1 MKQRISA
8 LIRKLGRI
16 PTGWWVV
23 FLTLPALIPL
33 ARPAFFASDDGI
45 FHVYRLAALD
55 RAVRA
60 GVLYPRWFPDLAF
73 GYGHPVLNFYGP
85 LSYYWGLPFML
96 LGADAA
102 LALQLVLATG
112 LVASALTML
121 LFARLHLDRGP
132 ALVAAVVY
140 AYLPYHLADLY
151 VRGAVAEFL
160 AFVWFPL
167 VLWAFH
173 WLVVGRDQAR
183 LYRLGLA
190 VFTLASLVITHSL
203 SAFIFAPVLAAYLFI
218 LLVRAGDRRAMG
230 YVLAAL
236 ALTAAVSAFYW
247 LPVLTESRYVGLG
260 HGASQGYQDHLLSW
274 SSLFA
279 WSALYPYPAVPA
291 AARVFPLGL
300 VQVLF
305 IIASLVVAFR
315 PGPRRWVTLFFLV
328 VALLSTFMLTATSL
342 SIWRVLERG
351 LAFLQYPWRFQA
363 LTVLATA
370 FLAGAVV
377 QGLTRPVSWGRIA
390 LGATMVV
397 VTGVWALGQLPIV
410 PASPDSS
417 VEAMWQMDRDHG
429 QVGTTWTG
437 EYLPVWVTEQRWALS
452 HTAAVQ
458 APEEEPLAA
467 AQIRLT
473 GVGQTVYGLILT
485 TDQET
490 TVSLHQFY
498 YPGWVAAERT
508 SGQSFAGY
516 PEGVL
521 GLASFD
527 LPAGG
532 GSFALRLG
540 ATPSQ
545 LWGTLVSL
553 VVALVMSVA
562 LFARDRS
569 SGVRSRLG
577 PLLLA
582 VCYLLLGAV
591 LFAGLLWPY
600 GRLQATQPVNAN
612 LEDTVELLAYSTG
625 ETSYRPGDTIDATL
639 YWRALRSLD
648 QGYKT
653 FVHVTDAAVTRQPAQ
668 HDGDPGGG
676 FSPTTRWLAGEL
688 VPDAHH
694 LALPADLVPGRYLLW
709 AGMYD
714 YDTVRNLGIVAV
726 AGTTADARAGSG
738 RILLGEIEV
747 VAP

>member
-1 MKQRISA
+1 M
-8 LIRKLGRI
+8 
-16 PTGWWVV
+16 
-23 FLTLPALIPL
+23 TLPALIPL
-33 ARPAFFASDDGI
+33 ARPGFFASDDGI

-96 LGADAA
+96 LGANAA
-102 LALQLVLATG
+102 LALQLVFATG
-112 LVASALTML
+112 LVASALAML

-132 ALVAAVVY
+132 ALVAAAVY
-140 AYLPYHLADLY
+140 AYMPYHLADFY

-173 WLVVGRDQAR
+173 GLVENRDEAR

-190 VFTLASLVITHSL
+190 ALTLAALVTTHSL
-203 SAFIFAPVLAAYLFI
+203 SALIFAPVLAVYLLI
-218 LLVRAGDRRAMG
+218 LIIRVGERRAIG
-230 YVLAAL
+230 HVLAAL
-236 ALTAAVSAFYW
+236 ALAAAVSAFYW

-274 SSLFA
+274 SSLLA
-279 WSALYPYPAVPA
+279 WSPIYPYSSDPTV
-291 AARVFPLGL
+291 ARVFPLGL
-300 VQVLF
+300 LQVLF
-305 IIASLVVAFR
+305 IVASFVVAFR
-315 PGPRRWVTLFFLV
+315 PGPRRWVTLLFLA
-328 VALLSTFMLTATSL
+328 VALLSTLMLTVTSL
-342 SIWRVLERG
+342 PIWRMLEWG
-351 LAFLQYPWRFQA
+351 LAFLQYPWRFQT

-377 QGLTRPVSWGRIA
+377 QGLTRPSHWGRIV

-397 VTGVWALGQLPIV
+397 ATAVWSLGQLSITP
-410 PASPDSS
+410 SYPDSS
-417 VEAMWQMDRDHG
+417 VEAMWQTDRDHG

-452 HTAAVQ
+452 HAAAEPAQ
-458 APEEEPLAA
+458 DRGPLAA
-467 AQIRLT
+467 GQVILA
-473 GVGQTVYGLILT
+473 GVGHALYDLTLT

-498 YPGWVAAERT
+498 YPGWAAAERA
-508 SGQSFAGY
+508 SRQSYAGH

-521 GLASFD
+521 GLAAFD

-532 GSFALRLG
+532 GSFALRLS

-545 LWGTLVSL
+545 RWGTLISL
-553 VVALVMSVA
+553 VAALATSA
-562 LFARDRS
+562 GLFALGRS
-569 SGVRSRLG
+569 AGARSRPG

-582 VCYLLLGAV
+582 ACYVLLAVV
-591 LFAGLLWPY
+591 LFSSLIWPN
-600 GRLQATQPVNAN
+600 GALRATQLVNAN
-612 LEDTVELLAYSTG
+612 LEDTVELLAFTTG
-625 ETSYRPGDTIDATL
+625 ETSYRPGDTLDVTL

-653 FVHVTDAAVTRQPAQ
+653 FVHMTDAAVTRQPAQ

-694 LALPADLVPGRYLLW
+694 LVLPADLTPGRYLLW
-709 AGMYD
+709 AGMYE
-714 YDTVRNLGIVAV
+714 YDTVRNLGIVA
-726 AGTTADARAGSG
+726 AASTTARGGG
-738 RILLGEIEV
+738 RIFLGEIEV